1 MKYAVPIH
9 AVIEAKSDA
18 EAEVAAKK
26 MNELLSQP
34 MTRMMIQAQGIDLQR
49 VVVGTATQV
58 RS

>member
-1 MKYAVPIH
+1 MKFAVPIH
-9 AVIEAKSDA
+9 AVVEARSEE
-18 EAEVAAKK
+18 EAAAAAKK

-49 VVVGTATQV
+49 VVVGLPAPV